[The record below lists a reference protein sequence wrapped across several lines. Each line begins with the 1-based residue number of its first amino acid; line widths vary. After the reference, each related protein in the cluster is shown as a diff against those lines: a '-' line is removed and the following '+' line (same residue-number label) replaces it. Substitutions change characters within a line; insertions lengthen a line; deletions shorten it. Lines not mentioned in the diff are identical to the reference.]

1 MNKMF
6 NKSVIAVAL
15 LGTFAVS
22 AGEVDFSAAP
32 LAFDLTVAN
41 QGNDGAAAGTTEGA
55 ILVAKELLD
64 NAADVA
70 NKTLTRTLLPAE
82 YTTRYINYKSPVDLK
97 EKSTLVFKFEGG
109 AISAAPT
116 LALFRRGAGTDTNLN
131 TADDIL
137 VKVGSLTDFVA
148 DADGNYTSAKFQLDA
163 GIAGNQVA
171 ANDIL
176 VLGVAAD
183 AGAVFGTVPPTRP
196 NFVIADGSSAVSVS
210 VPEVRDDNA
219 QLLNAPLAAAE
230 SLVVVASQ
238 YKTTVTANTDKID
251 VNLLRKGFTAATSGD
266 DANSATSFGVIDVDQ
281 AVANFSVAGNV
292 VFPTTAE
299 YALKIT
305 GTQAAISKIEEGAT
319 ALKYTATSNTWALDG
334 TLGTFADLVT
344 DVTVKATVKT
354 GTSAVAI
361 EEAVYPG
368 TVTVSAA
375 AAAANRGATKAFPLF
390 SDATIFDWKLNA
402 ATATIPYMPI
412 GTKGTPSDTQQVIYV
427 TNKGASVG
435 NIFVDVWLEDGT
447 KKVSAQKVGV
457 TVKNGITKI
466 GSEIKALLDA
476 ADVANQKVT
485 IKVVAEIPQK
495 EFEVFSAFTVN
506 GNRQLVINDS
516 NVTSSRN
523 VGL

>member
-32 LAFDLTVAN
+32 LVFDVTVAN
-41 QGNDGAAAGTTEGA
+41 QGNDGVAAGTTEGA

-64 NAADVA
+64 NAADVT
-70 NKTLTRTLLPAE
+70 NKTLTRTLIPAE
-82 YTTRYINYKSPVDLK
+82 YTTRFVNYKSPVDLK
-97 EKSTLVFKFEGG
+97 EKSTIVFKFEGG
-109 AISAAPT
+109 AITAAPT
-116 LALFRRGAGTDTNLN
+116 LALFRRGAGADTNLN
-131 TADDIL
+131 TPDDIL
-137 VKVGSLTDFVA
+137 VKVGSLTDFVT

-163 GIAGNQVA
+163 GIAGNQVT

-183 AGAVFGTVPPTRP
+183 AAALISAGPTRP
-196 NFVIADGSSAVSVS
+196 TIVIADGSSAVSVS

-251 VNLLRKGFTAATSGD
+251 VNLLRKGFTAATAGD
-266 DANSATSFGVIDVDQ
+266 DANSATSFGVLDVDL
-281 AVANFSVAGNV
+281 AVANFALAGNV

-334 TLGTFADLVT
+334 TLGTFADLVA
-344 DVTVKATVKT
+344 DVTVKATVKS

-447 KKVSAQKVGV
+447 KKLTAQKVGV

>member
-32 LAFDLTVAN
+32 LVFDVTVAN
-41 QGNDGAAAGTTEGA
+41 QGNDGVAAGTTEGA

-64 NAADVA
+64 NAADVT
-70 NKTLTRTLLPAE
+70 NKTLTRTLIPAE
-82 YTTRYINYKSPVDLK
+82 YTTRFVNYKSPVDLK
-97 EKSTLVFKFEGG
+97 EKSTIVFKFEGG
-109 AISAAPT
+109 AITAAPT
-116 LALFRRGAGTDTNLN
+116 LALFRRGAGADTNLN

-137 VKVGSLTDFVA
+137 VKVGSLTDFVT

-163 GIAGNQVA
+163 GIAGNQVT

-183 AGAVFGTVPPTRP
+183 AAALISAGPTRP
-196 NFVIADGSSAVSVS
+196 TIVIADGSSAVSVS

-251 VNLLRKGFTAATSGD
+251 VNLLRKGFTAATAGD
-266 DANSATSFGVIDVDQ
+266 DANSATSFGVLDVDL
-281 AVANFSVAGNV
+281 AVANFALAGNV

-334 TLGTFADLVT
+334 TLGTFADLVA
-344 DVTVKATVKT
+344 DVTVKATVKS

-375 AAAANRGATKAFPLF
+375 AAGANRGATKAFPLF

-447 KKVSAQKVGV
+447 KKLTAQKVGV

>member
-32 LAFDLTVAN
+32 LVFDVTVAN
-41 QGNDGAAAGTTEGA
+41 QGNDGVAAGTTEGA

-64 NAADVA
+64 NAADVT
-70 NKTLTRTLLPAE
+70 NKTLTRTLIPAE
-82 YTTRYINYKSPVDLK
+82 YTTRFVNYKSPVDLK
-97 EKSTLVFKFEGG
+97 EKSTIVFKFEGG
-109 AISAAPT
+109 AITAAPT
-116 LALFRRGAGTDTNLN
+116 LALFRRGAGADTNLN

-137 VKVGSLTDFVA
+137 VKVGSLTDFVT

-163 GIAGNQVA
+163 GIAGNQVT

-183 AGAVFGTVPPTRP
+183 AAALISAGPTRP
-196 NFVIADGSSAVSVS
+196 TIVIADGSSAVSVS

-251 VNLLRKGFTAATSGD
+251 VNLLRKGFTAATAGD
-266 DANSATSFGVIDVDQ
+266 DANSATSFGVLDVDL
-281 AVANFSVAGNV
+281 AVANFALAGNV

-334 TLGTFADLVT
+334 TLGTFADLVA
-344 DVTVKATVKT
+344 DVTVKATVKS

-447 KKVSAQKVGV
+447 KKLTAQKVGV